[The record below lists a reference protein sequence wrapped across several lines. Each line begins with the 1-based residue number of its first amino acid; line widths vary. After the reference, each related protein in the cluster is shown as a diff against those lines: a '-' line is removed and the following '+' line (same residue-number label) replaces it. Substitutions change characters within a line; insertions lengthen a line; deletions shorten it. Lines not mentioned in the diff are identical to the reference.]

1 MADNIS
7 VCVQGRV
14 LTLRMERLEKKNAL
28 TRAMYLG
35 MIEALK
41 QAEADAAVRA
51 IVITGAQ
58 DCFTAGNDLV
68 DFANAK
74 PGEPAVALQYLEVLA
89 VGGKPG
95 IAAGGGGAGGMG
107 TPR

>member
-7 VCVQGRV
+7 VSVENGV
-14 LTLRMERLEKKNAL
+14 LTVRMDRPEKKNAL
-28 TRAMYLG
+28 TREMYLG

-41 QAEADAAVRA
+41 QAEADAAVRV
-51 IVITGAQ
+51 IVITGAH

-74 PGEPAVALQYLEVLA
+74 PGAPAVALEYLETRA
-89 VGGKPG
+89 AAHKPVVA
-95 IAAGGGGAGGMG
+95 AAGGVAVGIG
-107 TPR
+107 TA

>member
-7 VCVQGRV
+7 VLVQDRV

-28 TRAMYLG
+28 TRGMYLG

-41 QAEADAAVRA
+41 QAEADPGVRV

-68 DFANAK
+68 DFANAR

-89 VGGKPG
+89 AAGKPG
-95 IAAGGGGAGGMG
+95 IAAGGGAAGGMG
-107 TPR
+107 PTR